1 MKRFIFL
8 DLDDTIFDFH
18 KAERIALG
26 KTLIEMGL
34 RPDDAVTA
42 RYSEI
47 NLAQWKLLEQ
57 GKILREELKVRRF
70 RLLFEELGVDASPD
84 LAARTY
90 AQNLSIGHYYIEGA
104 EALLRELACN
114 YRLFLVSN
122 GARDIQRSRIGS
134 SDLHLYFEEMFISE
148 EIGFNK
154 PDVRFFDAI
163 FAKIADFDKCEAVII
178 GDSLSSDIRGGKN
191 AGITTVWFNPAGAS
205 APPDSE
211 PDYTIARLSE
221 LPTLLAEL

>member
-18 KAERIALG
+18 KAERIALS
-26 KTLIEMGL
+26 KTLETMGL
-34 RPDDAVTA
+34 SPDPTVTT

-47 NLAQWKLLEQ
+47 NIAQWKLLEQ
-57 GKILREELKVRRF
+57 GKLSREELKVRRY
-70 RLLFEELGVDASPD
+70 RLLFDELGVDASPE

-90 AQNLSIGHYYIEGA
+90 AENLSIGHYFVEGA
-104 EALLRELACN
+104 EALLRELACD

-122 GARDIQRSRIGS
+122 GSRDIQRSRIGS
-134 SDLHLYFEEMFISE
+134 SDIHLYFEGMFISE

-163 FAKIADFDKCEAVII
+163 FAQIAGFEKSEAVII

-205 APPDSE
+205 APPDNE
-211 PDYTIARLSE
+211 PDYTVARLSE
-221 LPTLLAEL
+221 LPALLAKL